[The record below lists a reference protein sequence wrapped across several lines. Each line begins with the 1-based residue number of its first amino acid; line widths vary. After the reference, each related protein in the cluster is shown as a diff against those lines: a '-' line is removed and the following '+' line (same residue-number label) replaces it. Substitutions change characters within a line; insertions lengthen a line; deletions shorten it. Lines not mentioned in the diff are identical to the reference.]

1 MYEVR
6 GKVKLQILVTF
17 FLLSLLTSDRS
28 AAKGHIAV
36 TKLPVL
42 LQNALGKQGL
52 FKGVIIFTQAY
63 SVKCGF
69 YFLAPSKAGLLP

>member
-6 GKVKLQILVTF
+6 GEVKLQTLVTF
-17 FLLSLLTSDRS
+17 FLSLLTNDHS

-42 LQNALGKQGL
+42 LQNALGKQGQL
-52 FKGVIIFTQAY
+52 EGVRIFTQAY
-63 SVKCGF
+63 AYKCGF
-69 YFLAPSKAGLLP
+69 YFLARSKAGVLF